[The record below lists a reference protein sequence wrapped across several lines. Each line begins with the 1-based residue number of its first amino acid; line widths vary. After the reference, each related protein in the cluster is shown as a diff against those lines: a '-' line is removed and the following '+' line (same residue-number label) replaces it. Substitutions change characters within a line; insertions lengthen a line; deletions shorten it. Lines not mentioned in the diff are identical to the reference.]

1 MTEKEFEEYLKKE
14 VKTIQKLAQ
23 EVYPN
28 EDVDNF
34 LTITIDLGSD
44 YYDCWTL
51 DHTVNFNSYMMRRE
65 DE

>member
-14 VKTIQKLAQ
+14 VKEIQKLAK

-28 EDVDNF
+28 KDADNY

-51 DHTVNFNSYMMRRE
+51 DHTINFNSFMDKE
-65 DE
+65 DD

>member
-28 EDVDNF
+28 EVDSTF
-34 LTITIDLGSD
+34 LTISIDLGSD
-44 YYDCWTL
+44 YYNCWTL
-51 DHTVNFNSYMMRRE
+51 DKQINFTNYDEE
-65 DE
+65 DD